1 MASIKKLVSKA
12 LARVSKKTMLMAVA
26 ATLVTSGVASGTLAW
41 LIDRTPEVTNTFTYG
56 DINITLEETD
66 NNIDQ
71 DGNPN
76 TNEYNM
82 TPGAVIDKDP
92 QVTVLANSEESWVF
106 VKLEKSDNFDDF
118 MSFEIADGWTALA
131 GVEGVYYRKAEASE
145 EDVVYPVLKDDKVY
159 VNIDVTKE
167 MLNELDAGEV
177 PNYPQLIISA
187 YAIQRDE
194 AIEDLSTAESAW
206 ALIQA
211 ENTAAQTGAEG
222 ESVVTQSMQ

>member
-159 VNIDVTKE
+159 VSIDVTKE
-167 MLNELDAGEV
+167 MLNELDTGEV